1 VVSKYYLER
10 KVKEVVSKYYL
21 YFVFATAFPYIC
33 TTFPYI
39 CDNEVQIILST
50 KLGSIFLVLTSFSNM
65 SYVKACSSSIGCDHS

>member
-21 YFVFATAFPYIC
+21 YSVFATA
-33 TTFPYI
+33 FPYI

-50 KLGSIFLVLTSFSNM
+50 KLGSIFLVLTSFSSM